1 MERVLRSC
9 YCSAVPD
16 KGLESCMQIQTQFF
30 TFPTLLTTCRFSKH
44 LTCARNV

>member
-1 MERVLRSC
+1 MERVLRSR

-16 KGLESCMQIQTQFF
+16 RGLEFCTQVQTQFF
-30 TFPTLLTTCRFSKH
+30 TFLTLLTTCRFSKH